1 MKRAWLFF
9 VVSFLTFISIG
20 VLNAQQP
27 PQQKGILD
35 YSKELGLSQKQVE
48 AIRNAINS
56 FEAKARENISK
67 QQAIAN
73 ELNNILKNEN
83 FNMDLVAKKIRELYQ
98 LRADLDIANIE
109 AARKINS
116 ILTPQQRQKWQ
127 EIRNREMEKMSKQTP
142 HSPPGA
148 KTKK

>member
-1 MKRAWLFF
+1 MRRVWLSLVIF
-9 VVSFLTFISIG
+9 VLTFISVGI
-20 VLNAQQP
+20 LNAQNP
-27 PQQKGILD
+27 PQPKGILD

-73 ELNNILKNEN
+73 ELNNLLKNEN
-83 FNMDLVAKKIRELYQ
+83 FNMDLVAKKIREIYQ

-109 AARKINS
+109 TARKINS
-116 ILTPQQRQKWQ
+116 ILTPEQRKKWQ
-127 EIRNREMEKMSKQTP
+127 EIRNREMERMSKQNP
-142 HSPPGA
+142 HT
-148 KTKK
+148 TKPKK